1 MPAIAF
7 SSDETGSSN
16 YFKKENRSKRSPK
29 KVGMKPVFFFCFLSI
44 FFLTVGVT
52 GGMGTNKDEVHKKMI
67 TITQGNNGQEIEL
80 KSGDVFGIE
89 LAEMGSAGYNWYID
103 GLNTEVV
110 ELVSKETRVISKDR
124 VGGPVMAIWLL
135 KAKKTGKIEIKMDH
149 YRIWEGKQKATKH
162 FSIKLLIK

>member
-1 MPAIAF
+1 
-7 SSDETGSSN
+7 
-16 YFKKENRSKRSPK
+16 
-29 KVGMKPVFFFCFLSI
+29 
-44 FFLTVGVT
+44 
-52 GGMGTNKDEVHKKMI
+52 MGTNKDGVQKKMI
-67 TITQGNNGQEIEL
+67 TITQENNGQEIDV
-80 KSGDVFGIE
+80 KSGDLFRIE
-89 LAEMGSAGYNWYID
+89 LVEMGSAGYNWYVD

-110 ELVSKETRVISKDR
+110 ELVSKETRVISEDR